1 MDLEVDLYNLKI
13 ALANAIAQLVVY
25 LYVFGRINCAQMFI
39 HSLLFN
45 FLWNLNYFL
54 CVKLNFG
61 SPD

>member
-1 MDLEVDLYNLKI
+1 MDIEIDLYNLKI

-25 LYVFGRINCAQMFI
+25 LYIFGRINCVQMFI

-54 CVKLNFG
+54 CV
-61 SPD
+61 